1 MQKEPRPS
9 ANQTPAT
16 KPRWDRPS
24 LKYVGNVGEVFLAGG
39 GKVSTTTHD
48 TGDTPFKPP
57 GQG

>member
-1 MQKEPRPS
+1 MENKTP
-9 ANQTPAT
+9 TPADRRPQQR
-16 KPRWDRPS
+16 PRWSRPT

-39 GKVSTTTHD
+39 GKISTTTYD

>member
-1 MQKEPRPS
+1 MENKEC
-9 ANQTPAT
+9 TPADQPDEQ
-16 KPRWDRPS
+16 KPRWERPT

-39 GKVSTTTHD
+39 GKISTTTYD

>member
-1 MQKEPRPS
+1 MQKEKRI
-9 ANQTPAT
+9 PADQAALEN
-16 KPRWDRPS
+16 PRWKKPT
-24 LKYVGNVGEVFLAGG
+24 LKYVGNVGEVFLSGG